1 MSMRQKIKMV
11 NIWINVRGCA
21 KIVFIVKSRPMI
33 FIAPM
38 EKEKMTNYYCP
49 YCGCAIE
56 YYFQFCC
63 WCGQPLRHQDSNEE
77 EGERRIYFDKDS
89 YTYNGPVP
97 TIYYQ

>member
-1 MSMRQKIKMV
+1 MSMRRKIKMAT
-11 NIWINVRGCA
+11 IWIYARGYA

-33 FIAPM
+33 FIVPM

-49 YCGCAIE
+49 FCGRQIE

-63 WCGQPLRHQDSNEE
+63 WCGKSLQQHQESNVVEE
-77 EGERRIYFDKDS
+77 EKIYFDKDS